1 MAAAIVKVAGNS
13 RQVIQASSGICL
25 KFAYLEGRQDWYE
38 HCFDFIRENERMSPS
53 RPYLTEDDIRFELRF
68 MIRWCRLFRKSAVD
82 WVNLEAKRF
91 RERYPLPSHEPN
103 CKA

>member
-1 MAAAIVKVAGNS
+1 
-13 RQVIQASSGICL
+13 
-25 KFAYLEGRQDWYE
+25 
-38 HCFDFIRENERMSPS
+38 MSPS
-53 RPYLTEDDIRFELRF
+53 RTYLTEDDIRFELRF

-91 RERYPLPSHEPN
+91 SERYLLPSHEPN